1 MLYLLSTA
9 HSACAHSFTCSLH
22 NRKLVSR
29 MVAMSF
35 HRAVALHLVFLH
47 SLVLINTCSELDS
60 VVGLSGTHAT
70 LTMAGL
76 CIPSLVRHF
85 LRLNE
90 HVEKSLLGRKSPK
103 DSNFV
108 MHLLLRGP
116 QHVRFFCERSKLQ
129 QISWK

>member
-29 MVAMSF
+29 MVTMSF
-35 HRAVALHLVFLH
+35 NRAVALHLLLLH
-47 SLVLINTCSELDS
+47 ILVLVNTCSELDS

-76 CIPSLVRHF
+76 CIPSLARHF
-85 LRLNE
+85 LRLA
-90 HVEKSLLGRKSPK
+90 GR
-103 DSNFV
+103 V
-108 MHLLLRGP
+108 CR
-116 QHVRFFCERSKLQ
+116 
-129 QISWK
+129 